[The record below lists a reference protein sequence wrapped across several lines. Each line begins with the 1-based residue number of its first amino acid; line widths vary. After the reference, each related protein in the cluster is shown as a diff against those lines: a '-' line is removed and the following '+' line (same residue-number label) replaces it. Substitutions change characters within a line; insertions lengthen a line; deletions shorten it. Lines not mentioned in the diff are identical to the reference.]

1 MLYMLD
7 TANLEDIKKGYQLY
21 PVCGVTTNPTILS
34 RVGEPVFEHLN
45 KIREIIGE
53 DQMIHVQV
61 TGKTVEE
68 MLAEAK
74 VICERVKGNTYL
86 KVPATEVGIAAMK
99 EMKKAGYKITA
110 TAVYTVNQAL
120 LVAQA
125 GASFAAPYINRM
137 QVAGIDAYKTV
148 GEMVQVLENY
158 GFDTKIL
165 AASFKTADQVYNTA
179 LIGAHSITANIETYN
194 LMEQH
199 ELTDK
204 AMEGFN
210 DDWEKVY
217 NGKLLTEM

>member
-1 MLYMLD
+1 MLFMLD
-7 TANLEDIKKGYQLY
+7 TANLEDIKRGYELY

-34 RVGEPVFEHLN
+34 RTGKPVFEHLN
-45 KIREIIGE
+45 KIREIIGD

-74 VICERVKGNTYL
+74 VIYERVKGNTYL
-86 KVPATEVGIAAMK
+86 KVPATQAGIAAMR

-137 QVAGIDAYKTV
+137 QLAGIDAYKTV
-148 GEMVQVLENY
+148 GEMVEVLDKY
-158 GFDTKIL
+158 GFETKIL
-165 AASFKTADQVYNTA
+165 V
-179 LIGAHSITANIETYN
+179 H
-194 LMEQH
+194 
-199 ELTDK
+199 
-204 AMEGFN
+204 
-210 DDWEKVY
+210 
-217 NGKLLTEM
+217 LLKQQIKCIM